1 MAQLRQDYQE
11 FVKRNAVIIVL
22 GPDGPNAFR
31 RYWAENEMP
40 FTGLPDIRSKIGDLY
55 YQEVNL
61 LKLGRMPA
69 VFVIDRAGLI
79 RYVHYGDSMSDIPEN
94 SEITTF
100 LDQLNSEQ

>member
-11 FVKRNAVIIVL
+11 FVKRNAEIIVL

-100 LDQLNSEQ
+100 LDLLNSE